1 MIFLLNCGE
10 CNLSVHRV
18 RDKKRLV
25 RSFRII
31 PYDDLAEILR
41 DDGVAFF
48 ESSGEPPLKRQT
60 VWRAARR
67 LSEMMKKQVI
77 AEHCV
82 YKIQNGKELEGYA
95 FSVKTQKTPRK
106 K

>member
-1 MIFLLNCGE
+1 MSISE
-10 CNLSVHRV
+10 SKIHRV
-18 RDKKRLV
+18 SDRKSLV

-67 LSEMMKKQVI
+67 LSEMMKEQVI
-77 AEHCV
+77 AEHCL
-82 YKIQNGKELEGYA
+82 YNLKDGKQLAGYA
-95 FSVKTQKTPRK
+95 FSVKQKSRK